1 MENGRVLMQR
11 KQIFLLLKKNEV
23 FTPNAADHQFD
34 KTSDLKSY
42 LDECHQLDLP
52 LKIINRAEIVIKN
65 LKDNKAPGYAL
76 ITAKI
81 LTELPTKAIVFIMYI
96 FNACLT
102 RNYLPSQWKVAEVKM
117 IRKPAKNVSFVESYR
132 PTSLLMHF
140 SETLVILF
148 LKKLALV
155 IEARNLIQIWF

>member
-1 MENGRVLMQR
+1 M
-11 KQIFLLLKKNEV
+11 
-23 FTPNAADHQFD
+23 
-34 KTSDLKSY
+34 
-42 LDECHQLDLP
+42 
-52 LKIINRAEIVIKN
+52 IKN